1 MIFTLFGILITSIA
15 VSPTFGENESIVV
28 STDKS
33 AYSENDVIS
42 IYGEIKYIALG
53 DQISL
58 IVQAPNGNIVQLD
71 QMTVESDKK
80 FNTEINPNGPY
91 WKTPGMYKITITQNE
106 NNQATAYFEFT
117 GITSPSVNE
126 EAVAEESEAVAEES
140 EAVAEESEAVAEEG
154 TVEEAVAEEGTV
166 EEAVAEES
174 EVTIIDSII
183 TATSITIQDSTDL
196 ISYEITNGKV
206 INSIPDLDAVSL
218 LLYIESTDDGSI
230 TLTIPRSVL
239 DATINSEDDQFFVLV
254 DGEEVDFE
262 EIATST
268 ERTLTINFMAG
279 TEEIEIIGTFVI
291 PEFGTIAAMILAVAI
306 ISIVA
311 ISAKS
316 RPGMLSRY

>member
-33 AYSENDVIS
+33 SYSENDVIS

-71 QMTVESDKK
+71 QMTVKSDKK
-80 FNTEINPNGPY
+80 FSAEINPNGPY

-117 GITSPSVNE
+117 GITSPSVN
-126 EAVAEESEAVAEES
+126 
-140 EAVAEESEAVAEEG
+140 
-154 TVEEAVAEEGTV
+154 

-268 ERTLTINFMAG
+268 ERTLTINFLAG
-279 TEEIEIIGTFVI
+279 SEEIEIIGTFVI